1 MLQELHTTSRALQ
14 RVAIQ
19 RHRLNARNAC
29 SDMRDSAKARRE
41 RTRHPIE
48 LGGLVEKTGLVEL
61 PRDRRVTLVSAFL

>member
-1 MLQELHTTSRALQ
+1 LLQELHTTSRALQ